1 MMNRLRLIQG
11 TPAWHNHRL
20 KHRNASETAA
30 VMGLSPWLTPYKLWE
45 IKTGRTVQ
53 ETTYPMQRG
62 IELEPQARE
71 AYELMTGQVME
82 PAVVIDGD
90 YSASLD
96 GISFNEDLALE
107 VKCPLKGK
115 ESETWKMAAM
125 GLVEPWYQVQV
136 QHQLMVS
143 GAMTADFWVFD
154 GKEGICVEVVRN
166 KEDFYDI
173 QEAWEK
179 FMVFVST
186 DTPPPVTSDDTIT
199 RNDEIWRAA
208 AQIYLRHKQA
218 AEEATRLSDEAKAK
232 LVALTQHS
240 SERGF
245 GVSVRRYRK
254 GKAGA
259 REEVRVTIGKQE
271 EQSC

>member
-45 IKTGRTVQ
+45 IKTGRAVQ

-62 IELEPQARE
+62 IELEPKARE
-71 AYELMTGQVME
+71 AYELMTGRTME
-82 PAVVIDGD
+82 PVVVTDGE

-96 GISFNEDLALE
+96 GVSFNEDLVLE

-136 QHQLMVS
+136 QHQLMVA
-143 GAMTADFWVFD
+143 GVMAADFWVFD
-154 GKEGICVEVVRN
+154 GQHGICVEVLRN
-166 KEDFYDI
+166 KDDFQDI
-173 QEAWEK
+173 HEAWDK
-179 FMVFVST
+179 FMAYVNT
-186 DTPPPVTSDDTIT
+186 DTPPPITSEDTVI
-199 RNDEIWRAA
+199 RQDEAWKSA
-208 AQIYLRHKQA
+208 AQLYLRHKRSVD
-218 AEEATRLSDEAKAK
+218 EASRLSDEAKAK
-232 LVALTQHS
+232 LIALTQHS

-245 GVSVRRYRK
+245 GVSVCRFRR

-259 REEVRVTIGKQE
+259 KEEVRVTVTKQE
-271 EQSC
+271 EKRC